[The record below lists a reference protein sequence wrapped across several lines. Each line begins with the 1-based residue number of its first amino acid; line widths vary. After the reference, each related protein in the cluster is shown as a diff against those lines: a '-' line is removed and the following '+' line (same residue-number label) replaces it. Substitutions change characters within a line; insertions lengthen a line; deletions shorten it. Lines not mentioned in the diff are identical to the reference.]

1 MRSQAGQEGT
11 ARRVEE
17 AEARLAAGDLHGGFE
32 SLKAVLAQDRD
43 HPGAL
48 AAMGLFLASHGD
60 PGQAT
65 QVLSRALGRAETP
78 AARARVAPALA
89 RLLAGLAPSGWHPV
103 LDADLNSLLAE
114 PSVDPQIL
122 ARIIARVLL
131 LKTPQFEETTEALES
146 VGGDPLWVAFLSR
159 CLNVDAAMEARLDA
173 LRRALTAM
181 HGHGGVGW
189 RTLAQAL
196 ALNGFL
202 AEHLDGGPEGLD
214 DSVALSPL
222 FRPPRRDDAM
232 TAWPGPLTAQLVKRT
247 IEEPARERRLAET
260 MERLTPEAGD
270 DVSDAVRAQYEG
282 NPYPRWAA
290 PPQPSRRALSD
301 EIGALQGL
309 DRATFSG
316 QAQTLLV
323 AGCGTGFEPI
333 DLART
338 DPSLTI
344 TALDL
349 SRTSL
354 AYGARAAQELALD
367 RVRFVQGDVLALEPD
382 MGPFDVIVST
392 GVLHHMARPEAGL
405 ARLAGVLRPGG
416 VIRLALYSERA
427 RDPVR
432 RAHALIR
439 KRGWTAG
446 AADIR
451 AFRAHVL
458 ALPEDDPLAVLRT
471 SDDFYSLSGC
481 RDLVFHVQEHR
492 YTPPQ
497 LGDLLAQAG
506 LRLVGFTAPSQAQA
520 AFRQAFGAADP
531 LDMTFWDRLEAAQ
544 PTMFAGM
551 YHLWGQKASAP

>member
-1 MRSQAGQEGT
+1 M
-11 ARRVEE
+11 
-17 AEARLAAGDLHGGFE
+17 
-32 SLKAVLAQDRD
+32 
-43 HPGAL
+43 
-48 AAMGLFLASHGD
+48 
-60 PGQAT
+60 
-65 QVLSRALGRAETP
+65 
-78 AARARVAPALA
+78 
-89 RLLAGLAPSGWHPV
+89 
-103 LDADLNSLLAE
+103 LDADLTTLLAE

-122 ARIIARVLL
+122 ARIVARVLL

-173 LRRALTAM
+173 LCRALTAM
-181 HGHGGVGW
+181 HGQGGVGW

-202 AEHLDGGPEGLD
+202 AEHLTAGRRGWMTPRRFRLC
-214 DSVALSPL
+214 S
-222 FRPPRRDDAM
+222 RPPRRDDEM

-260 MERLTPEAGD
+260 MERLTPEAGY

-290 PPQPSRRALSD
+290 PPQPSRRVLSD
-301 EIGALQGL
+301 EIGRCKGWTARPSRGRRRRSLSPAAARVRAHRPGA
-309 DRATFSG
+309 DRPRSDDHG
-316 QAQTLLV
+316 P
-323 AGCGTGFEPI
+323 G
-333 DLART
+333 
-338 DPSLTI
+338 
-344 TALDL
+344 L

-451 AFRAHVL
+451 AFRARTSWL
-458 ALPEDDPLAVLRT
+458 CRRMTSLAVLRT

-492 YTPPQ
+492 YTSPQ
-497 LGDLLAQAG
+497 LGGMLAQAG
-506 LRLVGFTAPSQAQA
+506 LRLVGFTALPQAQA
-520 AFRQAFGAADP
+520 AFTQAFGAVDP
-531 LDMTFWDRLEAAQ
+531 LDMTCWDRLEAAQ